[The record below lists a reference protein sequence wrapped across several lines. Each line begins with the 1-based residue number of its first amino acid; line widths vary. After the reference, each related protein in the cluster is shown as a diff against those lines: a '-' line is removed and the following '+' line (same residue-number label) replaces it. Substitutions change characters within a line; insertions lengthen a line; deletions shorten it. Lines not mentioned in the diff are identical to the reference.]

1 MSNSAGRKAKV
12 RLSIDTELAAEA
24 EARGEDLSLLLE
36 TALLRQ
42 RRWLTYV
49 KDNGEAIEA
58 NNAQLERDGMWYEPD
73 WLR

>member
-36 TALLRQ
+36 TALLHQ